1 MRVSISTY
9 CAWYHAIEIGNNM
22 RHDQVV
28 ADNLRK
34 ILVESKCN
42 FDSCWLS
49 DQLKKRSIAIRRF
62 KTRRIMDDSDLSSKH
77 LKSRIL
83 ASLIW
88 MLKPPDLM

>member
-1 MRVSISTY
+1 MGVSISTY

-34 ILVESKCN
+34 IFVESICN

-49 DQLKKRSIAIRRF
+49 DQLKKRGIAIRRF
-62 KTRRIMDDSDLSSKH
+62 KAHGIMDDQISYKALEI
-77 LKSRIL
+77 KSI
-83 ASLIW
+83 SEFDMGIETS
-88 MLKPPDLM
+88 